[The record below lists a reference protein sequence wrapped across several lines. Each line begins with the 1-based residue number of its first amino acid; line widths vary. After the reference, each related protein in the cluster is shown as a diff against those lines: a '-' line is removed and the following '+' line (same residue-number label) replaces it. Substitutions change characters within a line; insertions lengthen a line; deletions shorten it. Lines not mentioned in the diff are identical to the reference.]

1 MQTEHCWK
9 VMKKLLIFT
18 RFKINFFVGCA
29 RHAKQAFLDS
39 PNANLVIAPA
49 QLFARSKLVNVFVHR
64 ESQERNAINVFPT
77 HSDLIKL
84 LAVKSVTAINMVFLM
99 EIFSVI

>member
-9 VMKKLLIFT
+9 VMKKLLILQVL
-18 RFKINFFVGCA
+18 NQFFVGCA

>member
-9 VMKKLLIFT
+9 VIKKFLIFAT
-18 RFKINFFVGCA
+18 IKINFFVGCA
-29 RHAKQAFLDS
+29 RHVKQAFLDS

-84 LAVKSVTAINMVFLM
+84 LAVRSVTAISMVFLM